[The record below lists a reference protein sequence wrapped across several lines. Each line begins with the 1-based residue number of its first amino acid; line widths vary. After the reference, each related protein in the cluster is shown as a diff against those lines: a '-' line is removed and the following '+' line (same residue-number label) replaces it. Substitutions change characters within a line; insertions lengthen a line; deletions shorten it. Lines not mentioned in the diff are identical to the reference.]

1 MTNHMV
7 RFGNKPGARHS
18 QQPRRRLAPRRLSL
32 AWLPSLMVL
41 LLLPLSPTLMAQDAA
56 VATAPGQAS
65 DIDRQ
70 LLARQQTLNQRYQ
83 ELEQRKQL
91 LQQALQSVADSQR
104 MLDEQIEVFGGSVL
118 LSRVLY
124 EQYHQLPR
132 AQIDH
137 QLDEEITHL
146 RLEQFELGRSRQQLQ
161 SRLEQ
166 AVDDEL
172 AARLIQRRQHQDQLI
187 HQLNE
192 LLSLALDVERL
203 QQQLVADNRALRG
216 EVEAQLFWMPSN
228 LPVTPGWFSRL
239 PGQLYQQARSWS
251 PMTAVKAVSGISLPA
266 WLAGLLPLILSLM
279 IVARRSRLSRQ
290 LDQLNQEVGRF
301 SLDSQAHTP
310 KALLLTALLMLPGPL
325 LLSALSLPLRLAT
338 GHATGAATES
348 TVQLAGMVGL
358 KLALLWWVIR
368 FCRRLLAPN
377 GVAQHHFMW
386 PTAQLKTLR
395 RMTTLIGLTL
405 APIVA
410 VFALGARPPEQ
421 LADDRLGQLVLLFS
435 GPILAWLLA
444 RASFAHGPQKKVRL
458 LRGVTALTLSGF
470 ALLLAILTVLGYYY
484 TAIKLGDRLLD
495 SFYILLLWLLTSA
508 TASRGLAVAA
518 RQLDYHEATSRQN
531 ETTGSVLT
539 EEGEAVE
546 IKPAPLDLGRV
557 NEQSLRL
564 TRLLL
569 LLAFGL
575 VFYWVWADLIG
586 AFAYMDSIILWEQLI
601 SEGEHTL
608 HLTTSLADVTG
619 ALLLL
624 VVTLMLA
631 RNLPGL
637 LEMLVLSKL
646 ELKPG
651 TPYAITSLLSYSI
664 TAIGLIIALS
674 ALGVSW
680 SKLQW
685 LVAALGVGL
694 GFGLQEI
701 FANFVSGLIILFE
714 KPIRIGDV
722 ITIGDL
728 SGTVNRIRIR
738 ATTITDFDRKEIIVP
753 NKAFVTDRLVNWSLS
768 DRVTRLVLKIGFAYG
783 SDLDK
788 ARKILL
794 EAASENQ
801 RVLSDPE
808 PRAYFLGFGASTLDH
823 ELRVH
828 VGDLA
833 DRLPVTDELN
843 RRIDQL
849 CREQGVEIAFS
860 QLDIHIRS
868 DDTRPPP
875 AAPASDNNS

>member
-1 MTNHMV
+1 MTKHSV
-7 RFGNKPGARHS
+7 TLRSKPVKQCPRNQLGAA
-18 QQPRRRLAPRRLSL
+18 RLPALI
-32 AWLPSLMVL
+32 L
-41 LLLPLSPTLMAQDAA
+41 LLLMALSPALMAQDTA
-56 VATAPGQAS
+56 VATVMDQS
-65 DIDRQ
+65 NIDQR
-70 LLARQQTLNQRYQ
+70 LLARQQTLNQRRQ

-91 LQQALQSVADSQR
+91 LQQELESATESRR

-132 AQIDH
+132 VQIDN
-137 QLDEEITHL
+137 QLDEEITGL
-146 RLEQFELGRSRQQLQ
+146 RLEQFELGRSRQQL
-161 SRLEQ
+161 RTTLGKTI
-166 AVDDEL
+166 DEDL
-172 AARLIQRRQHQDQLI
+172 AARLLQRQQRQDQLMRD
-187 HQLNE
+187 LNE

-203 QQQLVADNRALRG
+203 QQQLVADNRALRN
-216 EVEAQLFWMPSN
+216 EVEEQLFWMPSN
-228 LPVTPGWFSRL
+228 LPITPGWFSSL
-239 PGQLYQQARSWS
+239 PGQLYQQARGWS
-251 PMTAVKAVSGISLPA
+251 PLKALKTASSVSLPA
-266 WLAGLLPLILSLM
+266 WLAGLLPLILALM
-279 IVARRSRLSRQ
+279 IGARKSRTARQ
-290 LDQLNQEVGRF
+290 LEQINQEVGRF
-301 SLDSQAHTP
+301 SLDSQTHTP
-310 KALLLTALLMLPGPL
+310 KALLLTVLLTLPGPL
-325 LLSALSLPLRLAT
+325 LLGALGLPLRLAT
-338 GHATGAATES
+338 EDAA
-348 TVQLAGMVGL
+348 QLAGMVAL
-358 KLALLWWVIR
+358 KLALLWWVIS
-368 FCRRLLAPN
+368 FCRRLLATD
-377 GVAQHHFMW
+377 GVARHHFMW
-386 PTAQLKTLR
+386 PTVQLKTLR
-395 RMTTLIGLTL
+395 RMVTLSGLTL
-405 APIVA
+405 APIVT

-421 LADDRLGQLVLLFS
+421 LADDSLGPLVLLLS
-435 GPILAWLLA
+435 SPLLAWLLA
-444 RASFAHGPQKKVRL
+444 RASFAHGPEKKVRL

-470 ALLLAILTVLGYYY
+470 ALLLAILTVMGYYY

-495 SFYILLLWLLTSA
+495 SFYILLLWLLASA

-518 RQLDYHEATSRQN
+518 RQLDYREATARQARIADSATP
-531 ETTGSVLT
+531 ED
-539 EEGEAVE
+539 GEAVE
-546 IKPAPLDLGRV
+546 IKPPPLDLGKV

-569 LLAFGL
+569 LLVFGL
-575 VFYWVWADLIG
+575 VFYAVWADMIS
-586 AFAYMDSIILWEQLI
+586 AFGYMDSIILWEQLI

-608 HLTTSLADVTG
+608 HSTTSLADVIG

-624 VVTLMLA
+624 VISLMLA

-646 ELKPG
+646 QLQPG

-714 KPIRIGDV
+714 KPVRIGDV

-768 DRVTRLVLKIGFAYG
+768 DRVTRLVLKVGFAYG

-788 ARKILL
+788 ARTILL
-794 EAASENQ
+794 DAAQDNP
-801 RVLSDPE
+801 RVLGDPE
-808 PRAYFLGFGASTLDH
+808 PKAYFLGFGASTLDH

-860 QLDIHIRS
+860 QLDVHIRS
-868 DDTRPPP
+868 DATRPP
-875 AAPASDNNS
+875 ADSGDAPADPDNKS